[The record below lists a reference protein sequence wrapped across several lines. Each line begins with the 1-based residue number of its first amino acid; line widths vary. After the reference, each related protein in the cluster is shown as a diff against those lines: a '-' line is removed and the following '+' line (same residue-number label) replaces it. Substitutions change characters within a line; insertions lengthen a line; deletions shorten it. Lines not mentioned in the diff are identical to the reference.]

1 MSRSFANSWIS
12 DRSYSATPT
21 GATKKS
27 RNVVIRRG
35 RVKKRKKNENSHWK
49 DVELLLYPTYLQ
61 YSYAKSIFSFTKMK
75 KKSKVNLEDIETVT
89 YTKDGDENSINSNDF
104 IVHFCVPDGETKAPR
119 PWAFR
124 TESSFVAKAWV
135 KEILNAIYRANPL
148 LRERNE
154 LKSTSNRIA
163 VSRGGRERGVDTIK
177 DRPRALSNM
186 ESDLFSSIVTSTAE
200 YTKSNLSL
208 AITLGGVLEKMSDH
222 RKRWNERFLMY
233 QPEARVFR
241 YRRPDDPVYAW
252 REEHW

>member
-12 DRSYSATPT
+12 DRSYSVTPT

-27 RNVVIRRG
+27 KNVVIRRG

-49 DVELLLYPTYLQ
+49 DVELLLYPKYLQ

-75 KKSKVNLEDIETVT
+75 KKSKINVEDIDTVT
-89 YTKDGDENSINSNDF
+89 CKEGEDDESSNCNEF
-104 IVHFCVPDGETKAPR
+104 IVTFSVPEGEEKAPR
-119 PWAFR
+119 PWIFR

-135 KEILNAIYRANPL
+135 KEILNTMYRANPL

-154 LKSTSNRIA
+154 LKGTTNRLA
-163 VSRGGRERGVDTIK
+163 DLNGAGMTK
-177 DRPRALSNM
+177 DRP
-186 ESDLFSSIVTSTAE
+186 ETDLFNTIVTSTAE
-200 YTKSNLSL
+200 YMKSNLSL

-233 QPEARVFR
+233 EPEARVFR
-241 YRRPDDPVYAW
+241 YRRPEDPVDAW
-252 REEHW
+252 RDEHWYV